1 MNLKSKNLGPAK
13 AFILLQET
21 WFVTKTTMEFVIS
34 MFKGKGDTSQ
44 LGGPIRI
51 AKITG
56 QVSQYGLL
64 AF

>member
-1 MNLKSKNLGPAK
+1 MNLTKQKLGPAK
-13 AFILLQET
+13 AIYYATKET
-21 WFVTKTTMEFVIS
+21 WFVTKRPLKFVGS

-56 QVSQYGLL
+56 QVSQHGI
-64 AF
+64 